1 MLKQGDKLPD
11 ATLRQMTSNGP
22 VEVSVSEYCRGRKV
36 VIFALHGAFTPTCS
50 EKHVPS
56 YISNHD
62 ALKKAGVDA
71 IACIS
76 TGDQFVMDAWGKT
89 LGTGDKVDMLA
100 DGNHEFTRAAGMTL
114 DLSVAGL
121 GERSLRYAMVVDDG
135 VVSWLAVDEDPR
147 SAEASIA
154 EAALAAV

>member
-1 MLKQGDKLPD
+1 
-11 ATLRQMTSNGP
+11 
-22 VEVSVSEYCRGRKV
+22 
-36 VIFALHGAFTPTCS
+36 
-50 EKHVPS
+50 
-56 YISNHD
+56 
-62 ALKKAGVDA
+62 
-71 IACIS
+71 
-76 TGDQFVMDAWGKT
+76 
-89 LGTGDKVDMLA
+89 MLA

-135 VVSWLAVDEDPR
+135 VVSWIAVDEDPR

>member
-11 ATLRQMTSNGP
+11 ATLRQMTSDGP
-22 VEVSVSEYCRGRKV
+22 VEVSVSDYCRGRKV
-36 VIFALHGAFTPTCS
+36 VIFALPGAFTPTCS
-50 EKHVPS
+50 DRHVPS
-56 YISNHD
+56 YIENHD
-62 ALKKAGVDA
+62 ALKEGGVEA

-76 TGDQFVMDAWGKT
+76 TGDQFVMGAWGKS

-135 VVSWLAVDEDPR
+135 VVSWIGVDEDAR
-147 SAEASIA
+147 SAEVSMA
-154 EAALAAV
+154 ETVLPNL